1 MIDLSPARSADRITA
16 LLAAPES
23 RTLDFKRI
31 SGKQGRMYEAVCAF
45 ANTEGGL
52 LVMGIGDAKAMKP
65 GDKPQSRLFGI
76 EENSEGFDD
85 FRRELLNRFT
95 PPITK
100 LHWLRLPCTLH
111 NGQPGHVVMLR
122 VEKSDQVHS
131 IVGNGTW
138 TRMDASN
145 RELSAAEVTDL
156 AYQRGIRSAETE
168 PVAVRLELLDT
179 PVWRS
184 FVASRGLRAGTQ
196 AEQLLRIGLADKVKQ
211 ADGSE
216 EVLPRRAAV
225 LLFAEEPGSLL
236 AAFGGRADVRLMVY
250 AGKEMG
256 ADAVPNLRKPPKTIR
271 GPLIE
276 QIDQAVKTVLDELAQ
291 GLTLASSGFKTRHQ
305 YPERVVKEAIVNAV
319 IHRDY
324 RLNRDMMVRV
334 FDDRIVVESPGLL
347 PGAITAANIQYAR
360 SKARNPLIAQNL
372 REFAVPPNIDDG
384 EGVRMMFGEMAAA
397 QLYPPQY
404 RQNTEAAVETLSL
417 TLFNEDRPA
426 VWTEV
431 DDWVSRN
438 GPIAN
443 ADVCRIAGVDT
454 LKASK
459 MLRAWVDRGLL
470 ELLPGRV
477 RSNAA
482 YRRPTQPDEQ
492 LGLLQGHDDSGG
504 APAAGTV

>member
-1 MIDLSPARSADRITA
+1 MIDLSPTDAIDRIA
-16 LLAAPES
+16 RLLAAPES

-31 SGKQGRMYEAVCAF
+31 SGKQSRMYEAVCAF
-45 ANTEGGL
+45 ANSEGGL
-52 LVMGIGDAKAMKP
+52 LVIGIGDAKAMKP

-76 EENSEGFDD
+76 EENPEGFDD
-85 FRRELLNRFT
+85 FRRELLHRFT
-95 PPITK
+95 PAITK
-100 LHWLRLPCTLH
+100 LHWIRLPCTLH
-111 NGQPGHVVMLR
+111 NGQPGHVVLLR
-122 VEKSDQVHS
+122 VEKSDQIHS
-131 IVGNGTW
+131 VVGNGTW

-145 RELSAAEVTDL
+145 REMSAAEIADL
-156 AYQRGIRSAETE
+156 AYQRGVRSAETE
-168 PVAVRLELLDT
+168 PVAVALTLLDT
-179 PVWRS
+179 PVWHS

-196 AEQLLRIGLADKVKQ
+196 AEQLLRIGLADRVLQ
-211 ADGSE
+211 VDGSE

-236 AAFGGRADVRLMVY
+236 AAFGGRADLRVMVY

-256 ADAVPNLRKPPKTIR
+256 INAVPNLRKPPKTIR

-276 QIDQAVKTVLDELAQ
+276 QIDWAVKAVLAELAQ

-324 RLNRDMMVRV
+324 RLNRDIMVRV
-334 FDDRIVVESPGLL
+334 FDDRVVVESPGLL

-360 SKARNPLIAQNL
+360 SKARNPLIALNL

-404 RQNTEAAVETLSL
+404 RQNTDAAVETLLL

-431 DDWVSRN
+431 NDWMERN

-443 ADVCRIAGVDT
+443 ADVCRIASVDT

-459 MLRAWVDRGLL
+459 MLRGWVDRGLL
-470 ELLPGRV
+470 EPLPGRV

-482 YRRPTQPDEQ
+482 YRKPTQADEQ
-492 LGLLQGHDDSGG
+492 LGLLPGEEMGE
-504 APAAGTV
+504 